1 MKCHDTYGSILVY
14 QCDKAAIEMPIGHL
28 RKKKKR
34 NTLDSMPS
42 MYTGRYKLLWALSA
56 IEICPDVIALNT
68 TWLRSKRCPTATSS
82 LFTSRFGTRVVIG
95 KQL

>member
-34 NTLDSMPS
+34 HTLDSMPS
-42 MYTGRYKLLWALSA
+42 VYTGRYKILWALSA
-56 IEICPDVIALNT
+56 IAIPTSLHWIRLGCAV
-68 TWLRSKRCPTATSS
+68 KKCPTATSS
-82 LFTSRFGTRVVIG
+82 LFTSRFGTRVVIR
-95 KQL
+95 KQLL